1 MFLKHIDL
9 SEPLQMAFGFGAF
22 PALQRVNMETTR
34 SLLKQTMRGEVGS
47 KLQKRAG
54 WINTLLMGNK
64 QK

>member
-1 MFLKHIDL
+1 
-9 SEPLQMAFGFGAF
+9 MAFGFGAF
-22 PALQRVNMETTR
+22 PALQRVNVVTTR